1 MYLPKGNMAL
11 YGDWA
16 NAINLDIEQL
26 DWEEIGR
33 IKSSELDTPL
43 PKRYKLEEE
52 LDCEDA
58 KRQLK
63 LKKRYR
69 NVYIPEGPS
78 LECVPSVEEVTL
90 TKFKCSD
97 TLKYYIQDSKEIQE
111 DDYSSHSSLSS
122 MFAPGKE
129 DALKILPTM
138 EEFLKASKSFTKSNP
153 DLGKT
158 TIFTRLKKKNMP
170 KMNNIVRKKYR
181 D

>member
-1 MYLPKGNMAL
+1 MILFRQKIADFREMYLPKGNMAI

-33 IKSSELDTPL
+33 IKSTELDTPL
-43 PKRYKLEEE
+43 PKKYKLEEE
-52 LDCEDA
+52 LDSADA
-58 KRQLK
+58 KRQLQA
-63 LKKRYR
+63 KKRYR

-90 TKFKCSD
+90 TKFQCSD

-111 DDYSSHSSLSS
+111 DDYSSHSSLTS

-138 EEFLKASKSFTKSNP
+138 EEFLKAAKSFTTSNP
-153 DLGKT
+153 DLGKYFFDYMS
-158 TIFTRLKKKNMP
+158 ILM
-170 KMNNIVRKKYR
+170 
-181 D
+181 